1 LAVAF
6 ISYLPQ
12 DQIPESD
19 RVPDDDNIIQVHGVH
34 SAVMRLHYDLYVE
47 IMHRSSPLSRV
58 QREMVAV
65 AVSSINGCE
74 Y

>member
-1 LAVAF
+1 MAF

-12 DQIPESD
+12 DQIPEQD
-19 RVPDDDNIIQVHGVH
+19 RVPDEDNIIQVHGVH
-34 SAVMRLHYDLYVE
+34 SPIMRLHYDLYIE
-47 IMHRSSPLSRV
+47 IMHRRSPLSRI

-65 AVSSINGCE
+65 TVSSINSCE